1 MFRPAKT
8 VSTQNRP
15 MLSQTAEYAL
25 RATLYLAEHP
35 DGSARVGDLAAA
47 LEVPQNYL
55 SKTLHQLARAEI
67 LTSTRGKHGGFRL
80 ARPAG
85 EIRLLEIVAPFER
98 FTDSR
103 QCLLGSTVCSDVSPC
118 AAHSRWKEVKER
130 SNAFFR
136 DTTLKDLIR
145 PSPPVP
151 LARTPA
157 KRPRA

>member
-1 MFRPAKT
+1 
-8 VSTQNRP
+8 

-35 DGSARVGDLAAA
+35 AGSARVGDLAAA

-55 SKTLHQLARAEI
+55 SKTLHQLAKAGI

-80 ARPAG
+80 ARPSG

-98 FTDSR
+98 FTDAR
-103 QCLLGSTVCSDVSPC
+103 QCLLGSTVCSDQSPC

-136 DTTLKDLIR
+136 DTSLKDLIR
-145 PSPPVP
+145 PAAPVA
-151 LARTPA
+151 LARPPA
-157 KRPRA
+157 KRSRT